1 MSNDL
6 HREMLEAKLAKLAE
20 FEAIEAKK
28 EKWAPYNK
36 LEAELHEMHRAK
48 QVTDDAASYAE
59 EAEQLCQDIGI
70 NPSHHAADE
79 LWECSC
85 EIDKLIEKTEQESED
100 LYEKLEKEEEE

>member
-1 MSNDL
+1 MSPHDTQEEAYL
-6 HREMLEAKLAKLAE
+6 LEEKLAKLAE

-48 QVTDDAASYAE
+48 QVTDDAAFYAE

-70 NPSHHAADE
+70 NPSHHATHE
-79 LWECSC
+79 LWECSY
-85 EIDKLIEKTEQESED
+85 EIEKLIEKTEKELED
-100 LYEKLEKEEEE
+100 LYEKLGGE